1 MEYIQTCVAPRC
13 VRAEKVY
20 PSNSWKSLWLMVCV
34 PVGNSSPIGDS
45 SIKGLKSWGSRSQ
58 LLQHMNLP
66 SMENTRA
73 AVATTVHRQR
83 SLAHLQSAFQNQS
96 VVASTQRLIWKI
108 IHPCLVYIGG
118 LCHSHMFCV
127 ASQVCVCVARILEGQ
142 AKLFHPLFQPQPSL
156 VGKKN
161 IALGLWQKVG
171 MNGRCIRIS
180 VVLSKLLAVNKYI
193 IYIYVQ
199 YIYHG
204 CKHKP
209 PCNLLVSNRHI

>member
-1 MEYIQTCVAPRC
+1 
-13 VRAEKVY
+13 
-20 PSNSWKSLWLMVCV
+20 MVCV

-127 ASQVCVCVARILEGQ
+127 ASQVCVRGKDPWRPSEAFPPTLPTSAEFSGKEKHCPWSLTEGGDEWQMHPHFGGSEQ
-142 AKLFHPLFQPQPSL
+142 ASGSQQ
-156 VGKKN
+156 
-161 IALGLWQKVG
+161 IY
-171 MNGRCIRIS
+171 
-180 VVLSKLLAVNKYI
+180 YI
-193 IYIYVQ
+193 YIYIYVQ